1 MSSDT
6 QEQIYD
12 DLKLGCH
19 AYHDGFSTSYGYV
32 PSEAAGMVFCA
43 LFGLSIVAH
52 VIQFSWKRTWWC
64 SVFAIG
70 CAVEILGWAG
80 RTWSAVCPY
89 NGTAFMIQISTL
101 IIEPPKTAPVFFTA
115 GNYVLLGRFILIFGQ
130 ETSFLSPKL
139 YLWIFCT
146 CDVISLV
153 IQAAGG
159 GMASSASGG
168 EGDTAPGTNTMVA
181 GIVFQ
186 LISTSVFVYCAFD
199 FLRRATRMGLLKMTE
214 MGPITYMIGAMVV
227 SVVVIY
233 IRSIYRV
240 VELAEGWDG
249 YLITHEVYFVVLDGA
264 MMVIAVAVFNFAHPG
279 WLMPSNETFSLPK
292 FQSHE
297 MEAQRLNSSESTEYL
312 GSQGRHHDSC
322 Q

>member
-1 MSSDT
+1 
-6 QEQIYD
+6 
-12 DLKLGCH
+12 
-19 AYHDGFSTSYGYV
+19 
-32 PSEAAGMVFCA
+32 
-43 LFGLSIVAH
+43 
-52 VIQFSWKRTWWC
+52 
-64 SVFAIG
+64 
-70 CAVEILGWAG
+70 
-80 RTWSAVCPY
+80 
-89 NGTAFMIQISTL
+89 
-101 IIEPPKTAPVFFTA
+101 VFFTA
-115 GNYVLLGRFILIFGQ
+115 GIYVLLGRFIQIFGQ
-130 ETSFLSPKL
+130 ETSSLSPKL

-168 EGDTAPGTNTMVA
+168 EGDTAPGTNIMVA

-186 LISTSVFVYCAFD
+186 LVSISVFVYCSFD
-199 FLRRATRMGLLKMTE
+199 FLRRATRMGLLKVNE

-249 YLITHEVYFVVLDGA
+249 YLITHEVYFVVLDGV

-279 WLMPSNETFSLPK
+279 WLIPADKNFSLPK

-297 MEAQRLNSSESTEYL
+297 MEPQRLKSSESTEYL
-312 GSQGRHHDSC
+312 GSQGRH
-322 Q
+322 